1 MKTMCS
7 QLSRRSRFPLVSLV
21 SFGVTA
27 LAVLGLASSLTC
39 SARAEAPFDADI
51 KNNSLAVSPDEHLA
65 AVCYSDEQRVIVYDL
80 QTGKA
85 VKTLG
90 GYVTPRNIVFAPDG
104 KRFYVSDSSLGTVN
118 VVDTATFET
127 LARYPVGY
135 GVFGTVLTADG
146 KTLYANDEA
155 ASTVTAV
162 DTADGS
168 AKAVIPGFA
177 QPRQGIRL
185 SPDGK
190 EAFVTNFLGDKIM
203 VVDLA
208 THKPTGEITGFK
220 ALRAISISK
229 DGKTLYAGNSG
240 ANEVAIVDLAKRE
253 IVERVPVGKDPYGA
267 ALTPDGRFVYS
278 GNKADNS
285 LSVIDTGTREVIA
298 TITGFQ
304 EPRQAIVFTKDGQTA
319 YVLNKDLSIAIVDA
333 ASRRVTKTITPEG
346 GSTR

>member
-1 MKTMCS
+1 MNTIF
-7 QLSRRSRFPLVSLV
+7 SRFARHRLPATRGMAVRITCAIV
-21 SFGVTA
+21 G
-27 LAVLGLASSLTC
+27 LAVP
-39 SARAEAPFDADI
+39 ARAGTPFDAAI

-65 AVCYSDEQRVIVYDL
+65 AVSYSDEPRVIVYDL
-80 QTGKA
+80 QTGQPI
-85 VKTLG
+85 KTLA

-104 KRFYVSDSSLGTVN
+104 KCFYVSDSSLGTVN
-118 VVDTATFET
+118 VVDTASFET

-146 KTLYANDEA
+146 RTLYANDEA

-168 AKAVIPGFA
+168 ARAVIPGFA

-185 SPDGK
+185 GPDGK
-190 EAFVTNFLGDKIM
+190 EAFVTNFLGDKIT

-229 DGKTLYAGNSG
+229 DGQTLYAGNSG
-240 ANEVAIVDLAKRE
+240 QDEVAVVDLAKRE
-253 IVERVPVGKDPYGA
+253 VVARIPVGKDPYGA

-285 LSVIDTGTREVIA
+285 LSVIDTATRQVIA

-304 EPRQAIVFTKDGQTA
+304 EPRQAIVFTKDGKLA
-319 YVLNKDLSIAIVDA
+319 YVLNKDLSIAVVDTA
-333 ASRRVTKTITPEG
+333 THQITKTLTPG
-346 GSTR
+346 TDPKH

>member
-1 MKTMCS
+1 MKTKRTHHSKPHAFFCS
-7 QLSRRSRFPLVSLV
+7 
-21 SFGVTA
+21 SFGVKA
-27 LAVLGLASSLTC
+27 LAVLGFAGILT
-39 SARAEAPFDADI
+39 SFARAEAPFDADI
-51 KNNSLAVSPDEHLA
+51 KNNSLAVSPDEGLA
-65 AVCYSDEQRVIVYDL
+65 AVSYSDEKQVIVYDL
-80 QTGKA
+80 HTGKPI
-85 VKTLG
+85 KTLE

-118 VVDTATFET
+118 VVDAVSFET

-146 KTLYANDEA
+146 RTLYANDEA

-190 EAFVTNFLGDKIM
+190 EAFVTNFLGDKIT
-203 VVDLA
+203 VIDLA

-229 DGKTLYAGNSG
+229 DGQTLYAGNSG
-240 ANEVAIVDLAKRE
+240 ANEVAVVDLAKRE
-253 IVERVPVGKDPYGA
+253 IIERIPVGKDPYGA

-285 LSVIDTGTREVIA
+285 LSVIDTGTRKVVA

-304 EPRQAIVFTKDGQTA
+304 EPRQAIVFTKDGKTA
-319 YVLNKDLSIAIVDA
+319 YVLNKDLSIAVVDTATHHIV
-333 ASRRVTKTITPEG
+333 KTLTH
-346 GSTR
+346 

>member
-1 MKTMCS
+1 MKTI
-7 QLSRRSRFPLVSLV
+7 PIHAPKPHSLCPA

-27 LAVLGLASSLTC
+27 LATLFFVSSLASLV
-39 SARAEAPFDADI
+39 RAEAPFDADI

-65 AVCYSDEQRVIVYDL
+65 AVSYSDEKRVIVYDL
-80 QTGKA
+80 QTGTPI
-85 VKTLG
+85 KTLE

-104 KRFYVSDSSLGTVN
+104 KRFYVSDSSLGTVS
-118 VVDTATFET
+118 VVDAASFET

-146 KTLYANDEA
+146 KTLYANNEA

-162 DTADGS
+162 DTADGT

-185 SPDGK
+185 GPDGT
-190 EAFVTNFLGDKIM
+190 EAFVTNFLGDKIT

-229 DGKTLYAGNSG
+229 DGQTLYVGNSG
-240 ANEVAIVDLAKRE
+240 ANEVAVVDLTKHE
-253 IVERVPVGKDPYGA
+253 IVERIPVGKDPYGA

-285 LSVIDTGTREVIA
+285 LSVIDTGTRKVVA

-304 EPRQAIVFTKDGQTA
+304 EPRQAIVFTKDGKTA
-319 YVLNKDLSIAIVDA
+319 YVLNKDLSIAVVDTTTRQIVKTLTPA
-333 ASRRVTKTITPEG
+333 AVPVR
-346 GSTR
+346 

>member
-1 MKTMCS
+1 MTR
-7 QLSRRSRFPLVSLV
+7 LHLHPHPFRAAL
-21 SFGVTA
+21 GVA
-27 LAVLGLASSLTC
+27 ILAALGLSGGFSPV
-39 SARAEAPFDADI
+39 ARAEAPFDADI

-65 AVCYSDEQRVIVYDL
+65 VVSYSDERRVIVYDL
-80 QTGKA
+80 QIGKP
-85 VKTLG
+85 VKTLE

-118 VVDTATFET
+118 VVDAASFET

-168 AKAVIPGFA
+168 AKVVITGFA

-185 SPDGK
+185 SPAGK
-190 EAFVTNFLGDKIM
+190 EAFVTNFLGDKIT

-229 DGKTLYAGNSG
+229 DGQTLYAGNSG
-240 ANEVAIVDLAKRE
+240 ANEVAVVDLTKRE
-253 IVERVPVGKDPYGA
+253 IVERIPVGKDPYGA

-278 GNKADNS
+278 GNKAENS
-285 LSVIDTGTREVIA
+285 LSVIDTGTRKVVA
-298 TITGFQ
+298 TIPGFQ
-304 EPRQAIVFTKDGQTA
+304 EPRQAIVFTKDGKTA
-319 YVLNKDLSIAIVDA
+319 YVLNKDLSIAVVDTA
-333 ASRRVTKTITPEG
+333 AHRIIKTLTPEG
-346 GSTR
+346 SQTH

>member
-1 MKTMCS
+1 MKTNAIH
-7 QLSRRSRFPLVSLV
+7 QTKFRLPLCAPAA
-21 SFGVTA
+21 SFGV
-27 LAVLGLASSLTC
+27 AVLAALGCAASLAPL
-39 SARAEAPFDADI
+39 ARAEAPFDADI

-65 AVCYSDEQRVIVYDL
+65 AVSYSDEKHVIVYDL

-85 VKTLG
+85 IKTLE

-104 KRFYVSDSSLGTVN
+104 KRFFVSDSSLGTVN
-118 VVDTATFET
+118 VVDAASFET
-127 LARYPVGY
+127 VTRYPVGY

-146 KTLYANDEA
+146 RTLYANDEA

-162 DTADGS
+162 DTTDGS
-168 AKAVIPGFA
+168 AKAVIPGFS

-185 SPDGK
+185 APDGK
-190 EAFVTNFLGDKIM
+190 EAFVTNFPGDKIT

-208 THKPTGEITGFK
+208 THKITGEITGFK
-220 ALRAISISK
+220 ALRAISITK

-240 ANEVAIVDLAKRE
+240 ANEVAVVDLAKRE

-267 ALTPDGRFVYS
+267 ALTPDGKFVYS

-285 LSVIDTGTREVIA
+285 LSIIDTATRKVIG

-304 EPRQAIVFTKDGQTA
+304 EPRQAIVFTKDGKTA
-319 YVLNKDLSIAIVDA
+319 YVLNKDLSIAVVEAATSRIV
-333 ASRRVTKTITPEG
+333 RTLTPETAAG
-346 GSTR
+346 R

>member
-1 MKTMCS
+1 MATTFYPSSK
-7 QLSRRSRFPLVSLV
+7 SRRSSAA
-21 SFGVTA
+21 S
-27 LAVLGLASSLTC
+27 LASSGVRALAILGLVGSLTA

-51 KNNSLAVSPDEHLA
+51 KNNSLAVSPDERLA
-65 AVCYSDEQRVIVYDL
+65 AVSYSDERRVVVYDL
-80 QTGKA
+80 QTGKP

-118 VVDTATFET
+118 VVDATSFET

-162 DTADGS
+162 DTTDGS
-168 AKAVIPGFA
+168 AKAVIPGFS

-185 SPDGK
+185 SPDGTQ
-190 EAFVTNFLGDKIM
+190 AFVTNFLGDKIT

-229 DGKTLYAGNSG
+229 DGLTLYAGNSG
-240 ANEVAIVDLAKRE
+240 ADEVAVVDLAKRE
-253 IVERVPVGKDPYGA
+253 IVARVPVGKDPYGA

-285 LSVIDTGTREVIA
+285 LSVIDTGTRKVVA

-304 EPRQAIVFTKDGQTA
+304 EPRQAIVFTKDGKTA
-319 YVLNKDLSIAIVDA
+319 YVLNKDLSIAVVDTAAHQIV
-333 ASRRVTKTITPEG
+333 KTLTPEG
-346 GSTR
+346 IQTR

>member
-1 MKTMCS
+1 MPRNILKT
-7 QLSRRSRFPLVSLV
+7 FAVPLTVAALTAFTTFSGLV
-21 SFGVTA
+21 ATS
-27 LAVLGLASSLTC
+27 
-39 SARAEAPFDADI
+39 RAEAAFDADI

-65 AVCYSDEQRVIVYDL
+65 AVSYSDEKRVIVYNL
-80 QTGKA
+80 KTGQPI
-85 VKTLG
+85 KTLE
-90 GYVTPRNIVFAPDG
+90 GYVSPRNIVFAPDG
-104 KRFYVSDSSLGTVN
+104 KRFFVSDSSLGTVN
-118 VVDTATFET
+118 VVDAATFET
-127 LARYPVGY
+127 VARYPVGY
-135 GVFGTVLTADG
+135 GVFGTVLSADG
-146 KTLYANDEA
+146 HTLYANNEA

-185 SPDGK
+185 GPDGK
-190 EAFVTNFLGDKIM
+190 EAFVTNFLGDKIS

-208 THKPTGEITGFK
+208 THRITGEIIGFK

-240 ANEVAIVDLAKRE
+240 GNEVAIVDLAKRE

-285 LSVIDTGTREVIA
+285 LSIIDTGTHKVVG
-298 TITGFQ
+298 TITGLQ
-304 EPRQAIVFTKDGQTA
+304 EPRQAIVFTKDGTTA
-319 YVLNKDLSIAIVDA
+319 YVLNKDLSIAVVDTMTRQIVN
-333 ASRRVTKTITPEG
+333 TIKPTGVPV
-346 GSTR
+346 R

>member
-1 MKTMCS
+1 MRTISIQQTKFR
-7 QLSRRSRFPLVSLV
+7 LPSRAF
-21 SFGVTA
+21 FGVTA
-27 LAVLGLASSLTC
+27 LAALGFAATLAPF
-39 SARAEAPFDADI
+39 ARAEAPFDADI

-65 AVCYSDEQRVIVYDL
+65 AVSYSDEKRVIVYDL
-80 QTGKA
+80 QTGQSI
-85 VKTLG
+85 KTLA

-118 VVDTATFET
+118 VVDAASYET
-127 LARYPVGY
+127 VARYPVGY

-146 KTLYANDEA
+146 KTLYANNEA

-185 SPDGK
+185 GPEGK
-190 EAFVTNFLGDKIM
+190 EAFVTNFLGDKIT

-220 ALRAISISK
+220 ALRAISITK

-240 ANEVAIVDLAKRE
+240 ANEVAVVDLTKRE
-253 IVERVPVGKDPYGA
+253 IVERIPVGKDPYGA
-267 ALTPDGRFVYS
+267 ALSPDGRFVYS
-278 GNKADNS
+278 GNNADNS
-285 LSVIDTGTREVIA
+285 LSVIDTATRKVVA
-298 TITGFQ
+298 TLPGFQ
-304 EPRQAIVFTKDGQTA
+304 
-319 YVLNKDLSIAIVDA
+319 
-333 ASRRVTKTITPEG
+333 
-346 GSTR
+346 